1 MEQTENKELNFDE
14 LKQEANELGIK
25 FSNNITAEKLAERI
39 QSFYKA
45 QEDAAPQVAQ
55 VAEAVQSQGTG
66 RGEVSARVDPK
77 VHMRQ
82 VAKELEAKARKTRV
96 VTIIDNDQRVNN
108 VATSC
113 TVNCSNAYFDL
124 GTIILPLN
132 EKVEVR
138 EGHLEVLAS
147 VKIPQHVKDPNDP
160 AMSRTVMRPR
170 YSIQTVTE

>member
-39 QSFYKA
+39 QAFYKA
-45 QEDAAPQVAQ
+45 QEDSAPQVA
-55 VAEAVQSQGTG
+55 EATQSQGT
-66 RGEVSARVDPK
+66 RSGEVSARVDPK
-77 VHMRQ
+77 VRMRQ

>member
-1 MEQTENKELNFDE
+1 MEQTENKELNIDE

-39 QSFYKA
+39 QAFYKS
-45 QEDAAPQVAQ
+45 QEDSGPQ
-55 VAEAVQSQGTG
+55 VAEAVQSQGTS
-66 RGEVSARVDPK
+66 RGEVSRIDPK

-82 VAKELEAKARKTRV
+82 VAKELEVKARKTRV